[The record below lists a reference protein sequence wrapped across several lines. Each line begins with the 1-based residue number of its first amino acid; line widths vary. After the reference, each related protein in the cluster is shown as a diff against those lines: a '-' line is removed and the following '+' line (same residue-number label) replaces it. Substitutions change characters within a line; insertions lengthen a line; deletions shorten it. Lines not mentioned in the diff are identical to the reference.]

1 MHQCAITE
9 SVPAIASQ
17 RLRSPSAPAPSPLLG
32 QLATIDLRNPNLA
45 RCQQEC
51 SPFPGSNGRLWIVP
65 QLSCPVCGAWGM
77 GVRIACGSRVRVWAS
92 KEEGRDGKRAD
103 ESTVRRWQ
111 PMDQACEETR
121 REGGGETES
130 GRRPP
135 PPQPDS
141 TSPLQPHS
149 PQVSFDFPARGADPC
164 QTLPDHPRYP
174 TTASVSL
181 PYLIFPAP
189 PAPACRLAL
198 VHPSLSILGL
208 WCRHVKCR
216 GRARPGS

>member
-1 MHQCAITE
+1 MHQCVITE

-92 KEEGRDGKRAD
+92 KEEGRDEKRAD
-103 ESTVRRWQ
+103 ELPCGDGSQRTRPAWRQGASGKGSALRLCPTERRRYRLICPMSPSTF
-111 PMDQACEETR
+111 PF
-121 REGGGETES
+121 RE
-130 GRRPP
+130 RAPVKLYR
-135 PPQPDS
+135 
-141 TSPLQPHS
+141 
-149 PQVSFDFPARGADPC
+149 
-164 QTLPDHPRYP
+164 
-174 TTASVSL
+174 
-181 PYLIFPAP
+181 LIQDI
-189 PAPACRLAL
+189 R
-198 VHPSLSILGL
+198 
-208 WCRHVKCR
+208 
-216 GRARPGS
+216 